1 MSPDKPSP
9 DKGAGAPKSAK
20 PEKAAPVTPEIQ
32 LGEPGEHPL
41 SVLIFSWMR
50 TPLFFRFFMAAL
62 AGFGALLIALDVVL
76 VRRAF
81 SSMESLPG
89 FFGIFGFI
97 AFGIAVLSGWPL
109 GRLMRRREDYY
120 DTSSGEAGDDR

>member
-1 MSPDKPSP
+1 MSPDKPKDQEP
-9 DKGAGAPKSAK
+9 QRAP
-20 PEKAAPVTPEIQ
+20 PAAPEIQ

-50 TPLFFRFFMAAL
+50 TPLFFRFFMAIL
-62 AGFGALLIALDVVL
+62 AGLGALLIALELVL
-76 VRRAF
+76 VRRSF
-81 SSMESLPG
+81 SSLESLPG

-109 GRLMRRREDYY
+109 GRLMRRHEDYY